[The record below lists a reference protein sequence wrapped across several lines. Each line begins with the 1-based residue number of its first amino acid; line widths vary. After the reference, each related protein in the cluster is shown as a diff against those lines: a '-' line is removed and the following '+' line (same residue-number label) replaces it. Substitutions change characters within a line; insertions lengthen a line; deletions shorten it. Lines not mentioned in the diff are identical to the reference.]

1 MEGNVLLEKS
11 SDRRRGLLV
20 SFDESTIKVCETEER
35 LDVLYA
41 FSDGQSRTSASFL
54 QSLSIPRGET
64 TNPRNRP
71 CSERT
76 RIFPVS
82 PTGDVPGVSDDLAN
96 VLDVLLSVVGDDEDV
111 VQVYDYWHI
120 QVLP

>member
-1 MEGNVLLEKS
+1 MS
-11 SDRRRGLLV
+11 FTLLV
-20 SFDESTIKVCETEER
+20 TANQEHRPPSCNPFQ
-35 LDVLYA
+35 
-41 FSDGQSRTSASFL
+41 F
-54 QSLSIPRGET
+54 PRGET